1 MKKPKEYTGQYL
13 VTNNGQRLVILTR
26 IGAQNP
32 GHCYYMTNDFKSV
45 NAHQKKGFECLN
57 PDIEWKWA
65 STTWGRKPQAMSK
78 DEVGCALVAI
88 SKLSNKIAGRS
99 IGVNST
105 AKPQVTQSLSGNQS
119 LVALKASMVSGS

>member
-78 DEVGCALVAI
+78 DEVGCVLVAI
-88 SKLSNKIAGRS
+88 SKLSNKIAGQR
-99 IGVNST
+99 IEVNPP
-105 AKPQVTQSLSGNQS
+105 AKSQATQNLSGNQS
-119 LVALKASMVSGS
+119 LVALKALMVTGN

>member
-26 IGAQNP
+26 IGAKSP
-32 GHCYYMTNDFKSV
+32 GHCYYMTPDFKSV

-65 STTWGRKPQAMSK
+65 LDSWGRKPQVMSSS
-78 DEVGCALVAI
+78 EVDSALMAI
-88 SKLSNKIAGRS
+88 KNLKNRIAGQK
-99 IGVNST
+99 IEVNS
-105 AKPQVTQSLSGNQS
+105 ASKPQATQSFSGNQS